1 MDCWLNAPTAA
12 GKAPNQR
19 PSPLV
24 STPSFQATDGYFS
37 LLPRL
42 RRRNPAGIAAFPCFE
57 EFAAMKDFSDAVFGP
72 EVVELMT
79 AALEASV
86 ASLPEPVSSTQVN
99 LLAES
104 ILRSAKA
111 GERDI
116 TVLQR
121 IALLELQ
128 ISPRP

>member
-1 MDCWLNAPTAA
+1 MDISAYLLQLASWNPT
-12 GKAPNQR
+12 QSR
-19 PSPLV
+19 
-24 STPSFQATDGYFS
+24 
-37 LLPRL
+37 
-42 RRRNPAGIAAFPCFE
+42 AFPCFE
-57 EFAAMKDFSDAVFGP
+57 RFAAMKDFSDAVFAP
-72 EVVELMT
+72 EVIELMT

-86 ASLPEPVSSTQVN
+86 ATLPEPVSSTQVN

-111 GERDI
+111 GERDV